1 MPKHKGPEESEV
13 APNGL
18 HHLQEAKQMLGLKIR
33 SLTQL

>member
-13 APNGL
+13 GPNQL
-18 HHLQEAKQMLGLKIR
+18 HPLQEEKQMLGLKIR